1 MDLLYLTNLIA
12 LQLNRVLVEL
22 FGQPITTFH
31 IGRLAL
37 SFLIAFCLYHIVRR
51 YLLPVLFEREG
62 VVPDRQHAI
71 HRWFA
76 MLLLLTLIIFALRSL
91 DIDAILYQ
99 DPDYSIRIST
109 IVVGFIILLIAR
121 FLDWYIAKVLL
132 HRYYLRRSEVPSERA
147 IASEV
152 DPESRASRIVKYILY
167 TIAAIILL
175 RATDLNISLF
185 EAQTDSG
192 PFNFRLTGILSV
204 VLILLVARLVAW
216 IFTQL
221 VLHSYY
227 QQRKIDTGRR
237 YAVNQLITYFIY
249 VIAIFLAI
257 DNLGIEM
264 TVLWGGIAALLV
276 GMGLGLQEIFRD
288 LISGILLLF
297 ERTVEVGDVI
307 ELEDGGG
314 QVRKIGIRTSLVH
327 QRSDTIAIVPNSKLI
342 SSNVVNWSH
351 TNRRARFSVQVG
363 VAYGSDPQ
371 VVRSLLCKAA
381 TDHTLVEKSPNPF
394 VRFTDF
400 ADSALMFE
408 VFFWS
413 KQFMSIDDVK
423 SDLRFE
429 INELFLKNHI
439 SIPFPQR
446 DVWFRNSGE

>member
-1 MDLLYLTNLIA
+1 MQISK
-12 LQLNRVLVEL
+12 VLAEP
-22 FGQPITTFH
+22 FGQPITTMH
-31 IGRLAL
+31 LSRLAL
-37 SFLIAFCLYHIVRR
+37 SFLIAFCLYYIVRH
-51 YLLPVLFEREG
+51 YLLPVLFAREDVEPERQ
-62 VVPDRQHAI
+62 RTLI
-71 HRWFA
+71 RWFS
-76 MLLLLTLIIFALRSL
+76 MLLVLTLIIFGLQSL
-91 DIDAILYQ
+91 DQDKLLFEDA
-99 DPDYSIRIST
+99 DYSIHIST

-132 HRYYLRRSEVPSERA
+132 HRYYLRRSETPSERA
-147 IASEV
+147 IPSEA

-175 RATDLNISLF
+175 RAMDLNISLF
-185 EAQTDSG
+185 EVQTDAG
-192 PFNFRLTGILSV
+192 PFDFRLTGILSV
-204 VLILLVARLVAW
+204 VLILLVARLIAW

-227 QQRKIDTGRR
+227 QQRQIDTGRR
-237 YAVNQLITYFIY
+237 FAVNQLITYFIY

-276 GMGLGLQEIFRD
+276 GVGLGLQEIFRD
-288 LISGILLLF
+288 LISGIILLF

-307 ELEDGGG
+307 ELEEGGG

-327 QRSDTIAIVPNSKLI
+327 QRTDTIAIVPNSRLI
-342 SSNVVNWSH
+342 SSQVVNWSH
-351 TNRRARFSVQVG
+351 TNRQARFSVQVG

-371 VVRSLLCKAA
+371 VVRSLMLKA
-381 TDHTLVEKSPNPF
+381 TSDHTLVEKFPNPF

-400 ADSALMFE
+400 ADSALAFE

-413 KQFMSIDDVK
+413 KQFMSIEDVK

-429 INELFLKNHI
+429 INELFLKHNI

-446 DVWFRNSGE
+446 DVWFRNSAE